1 MDISKKG
8 LRQIRTVDTRSPSGR
23 SRNKTTSS
31 GFSNRTTG
39 KRTSCSSITIGT
51 GRKEGSS
58 SRFGHR
64 ISRMRN
70 SCSSNSAGTCLKT
83 ATSSRFTDRTS
94 RKRTRCSSI
103 SIGTSS
109 KKVTSS
115 SVERTGTDCENQSAT
130 VFIIRNHGSEVLN
143 RRDQRVFFP
152 LEVARY
158 LKARSRQR
166 KKNSLAPRVL
176 LS

>member
-23 SRNKTTSS
+23 SRNKTNPS

-70 SCSSNSAGTCLKT
+70 SCSSNSAGTSLKT

-115 SVERTGTDCENQSAT
+115 SFSHTLDARGSIFLSQGASGMVWYGN
-130 VFIIRNHGSEVLN
+130 FILT
-143 RRDQRVFFP
+143 
-152 LEVARY
+152 RY
-158 LKARSRQR
+158 FHQVYIYIEEW
-166 KKNSLAPRVL
+166 KN
-176 LS
+176 

>member
-1 MDISKKG
+1 MDISNKG

-39 KRTSCSSITIGT
+39 MRTSCSSITIGT
-51 GRKEGSS
+51 GRKEGSF

-70 SCSSNSAGTCLKT
+70 SCSSNSAGTSLKT

-94 RKRTRCSSI
+94 LQPRARCLL
-103 SIGTSS
+103 
-109 KKVTSS
+109 
-115 SVERTGTDCENQSAT
+115 T
-130 VFIIRNHGSEVLN
+130 VFHERILPF
-143 RRDQRVFFP
+143 Q
-152 LEVARY
+152 
-158 LKARSRQR
+158 SRQKHFRFDIYLLLHLTKDSPLSTR
-166 KKNSLAPRVL
+166 KETTK
-176 LS
+176 